1 MDLGA
6 PVLDVEQSVTSDAT
20 TKPDATISSDSSSS
34 TTTSS
39 SSSTTTAQ
47 TATESIVSGGV
58 VTADGYDPIVITK
71 CENCASSSSASRGIY
86 NPEIGIVG
94 DRGEIQNVN
103 SKQVIV
109 QQEKEL

>member
-20 TKPDATISSDSSSS
+20 TKPEATIGSGSSS

-39 SSSTTTAQ
+39 SSSTTVAQ

-58 VTADGYDPIVITK
+58 VTAAGYDPIVITT
-71 CENCASSSSASRGIY
+71 CDNCG
-86 NPEIGIVG
+86 
-94 DRGEIQNVN
+94 
-103 SKQVIV
+103 
-109 QQEKEL
+109 